1 MIVLSQLRPQ
11 PHNTFVQTF
20 ASRPGIRQK
29 AFALLAEVKQSS
41 MSERLLDLLMGLR
54 SHLTVQERIM
64 SQNQLPEE
72 MTPKRVMEI
81 GHDMRKLVAATL
93 TSEEL
98 AELLPLETRLESI
111 TPEDRLAGLAPE
123 EMATLREQIA
133 RFLQQQQ
140 DEGKA

>member
-1 MIVLSQLRPQ
+1 
-11 PHNTFVQTF
+11 
-20 ASRPGIRQK
+20 
-29 AFALLAEVKQSS
+29 
-41 MSERLLDLLMGLR
+41 
-54 SHLTVQERIM
+54 M

-123 EMATLREQIA
+123 EMATLMEQIA